1 MFWQRLLVSLLHFYA
16 GCGQPQEAL
25 IPSSKSLRFGNR
37 GYMTAHNGIIPS
49 EFPFP
54 SSSMYC
60 GPGSPEWLPMCA
72 RENPV
77 GRDVCFSEKVW
88 WCSSEKESA
97 VRNKAQ
103 AESTPRPQPH
113 PQPSPQGVVECSEED
128 GQETSL
134 HTSRGAAE
142 T

>member
-60 GPGSPEWLPMCA
+60 GPGSPEWLPMCVC
-72 RENPV
+72 ENPV

-113 PQPSPQGVVECSEED
+113 PAAIATGC
-128 GQETSL
+128 G
-134 HTSRGAAE
+134 GAQ
-142 T
+142 